1 MENLSTTEENYI
13 KTIYHLQ
20 QTDTT
25 VSTNDVAAKLNTKAA
40 SVTDML
46 KRLNT
51 KQVLNYEKYKGFS
64 LSNQGEKV
72 ALDIVRK
79 HRLWEYFLVEKLA
92 FGWDEVHAIAEELE
106 HITSKVLIERLD
118 NFLGNPKFDP
128 HGDPIPDSNGKMQ
141 TQPQI
146 NLVDMPI
153 GETASVSAVGS
164 QSTELLELLTHKNI
178 AIGTQITIKKKFSFD
193 HSMEIETPANS
204 SFTISRELALA
215 LFVTIKTPSLL

>member
-1 MENLSTTEENYI
+1 MDTKTFNGEQKI
-13 KTIYHLQ
+13 KLTQLINEGMQVMHEVETLNGGLADTI
-20 QTDTT
+20 
-25 VSTNDVAAKLNTKAA
+25 K
-40 SVTDML
+40 
-46 KRLNT
+46 
-51 KQVLNYEKYKGFS
+51 
-64 LSNQGEKV
+64 
-72 ALDIVRK
+72 
-79 HRLWEYFLVEKLA
+79 
-92 FGWDEVHAIAEELE
+92 AIAEELE

-215 LFVTIKTPSLL
+215 LFVTLKTPSLL